1 MIARATSPT
10 PDDEEACPLEYYF
23 RRALDSIKASP
34 AASGVA
40 VASIAAS
47 VLFAG
52 AVLLVS
58 SNAYRMV
65 ARWAA
70 SGIEVSVFFAPDA
83 READVVA
90 VKDRIAADSA
100 VIDSRYVSS
109 EEAWQFLSES
119 LDRSAELLAGM
130 EPSVLPASV
139 ELKLERSLGD
149 AQILA
154 RQAEWRALPGVS
166 DVQSSR
172 SLVGAGS
179 GALDVVAWVAWALGA
194 LTLVAS
200 VIIVASTFQLAAYT
214 RRDEMNL
221 LRLVGAVG
229 PVYWGP
235 IVLAG
240 LLEGVVASL
249 IALAFL
255 LLVFA
260 GVAMPIRNELPVVAD
275 ALAFLGPRQCLTL
288 ALWGAA
294 LGGAGSALGMW
305 RVSQWR

>member
-1 MIARATSPT
+1 M
-10 PDDEEACPLEYYF
+10 EYYF
-23 RRALDSIKASP
+23 RRALDNIKASP

-70 SGIEVSVFFAPDA
+70 TGIDVSVFFATDA
-83 READVVA
+83 PEADIVA
-90 VKDRIAADSA
+90 AKAQVASDAA

-109 EEAWQFLSES
+109 EDAWQFLSDT
-119 LDRSAELLAGM
+119 LDRSADLLAGM
-130 EPSVLPASV
+130 DPSMLPASLEV
-139 ELKLERSLGD
+139 KLERSLPPEEVQARL
-149 AQILA
+149 AQ
-154 RQAEWRALPGVS
+154 WRALGGVS
-166 DVQSSR
+166 DVQSGGNVAD
-172 SLVGAGS
+172 VGS
-179 GALDVVAWVAWALGA
+179 NALDVVRWVAWALGA
-194 LTLVAS
+194 LTLIVS

-214 RRDEMNL
+214 RREEMNL

-235 IVLAG
+235 VVLAG
-240 LLEGVVASL
+240 FLEGIAAAL
-249 IALAFL
+249 IALGL
-255 LLVFA
+255 LLAVFA
-260 GVAMPIRNELPVVAD
+260 GVAMPIRHELPIVTDV
-275 ALAFLGPRQCLTL
+275 LAFLGPRQCLTL

>member
-1 MIARATSPT
+1 M
-10 PDDEEACPLEYYF
+10 EYYF

-70 SGIEVSVFFAPDA
+70 AGIDVSIFFATAAGEAEIVAAKA
-83 READVVA
+83 RV
-90 VKDRIAADSA
+90 AADSA
-100 VIDSRYVSS
+100 VIDSRYVSP
-109 EEAWQFLSES
+109 EDAWQFLSDS
-119 LDRSAELLAGM
+119 LDHSAQLLAGM
-130 EPSVLPASV
+130 EPSMLPASLEV
-139 ELKLERSLGD
+139 KLESSVGEEELQARLG
-149 AQILA
+149 Q
-154 RQAEWRALPGVS
+154 WRALPGVS

-172 SLVGAGS
+172 SLVGTGT
-179 GALDVVAWVAWALGA
+179 GALDVVRWVAWALGG
-194 LTLVAS
+194 LTLAAS

-214 RRDEMNL
+214 RREEMNL

-240 LLEGVVASL
+240 FLEGVAASL
-249 IALAFL
+249 IALFL
-255 LLVFA
+255 LLAVFA
-260 GVAMPIRNELPVVAD
+260 GVAMPIRGQLPVVAD
-275 ALAFLGPRQCLTL
+275 ALAFLGPRQCLIL

-294 LGGAGSALGMW
+294 LGGGGSALGMW